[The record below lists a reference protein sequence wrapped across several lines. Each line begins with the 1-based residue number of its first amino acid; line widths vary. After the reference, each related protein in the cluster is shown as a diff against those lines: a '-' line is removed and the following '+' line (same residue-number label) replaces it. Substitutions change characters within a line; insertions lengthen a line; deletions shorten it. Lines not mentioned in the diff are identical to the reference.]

1 MRDKL
6 KSDER
11 EGEKKIRFVDAFFI
25 PGIIE
30 FSVSMFFGKL
40 VMSSFFYWFPTYLQ
54 EQWGYSQTQALDLAS
69 LFSAGAVPG
78 NILMGLVSDLL
89 PMRSP
94 VFEAGVLLSALLTF
108 LLGALPQTSGS
119 ASTALAVI
127 LFLLGGALVGTSI
140 IIAAIECDMGNFVK
154 RTQGKEALGTFAGII
169 DGIASTGSIFSQLI
183 VVGIESRYG
192 WNTAYNTLAV
202 FLLISSLPAI
212 SFLIFEIKQ
221 WKAKKLEKE
230 RARLLEAHQN

>member
-1 MRDKL
+1 M
-6 KSDER
+6 
-11 EGEKKIRFVDAFFI
+11 
-25 PGIIE
+25 
-30 FSVSMFFGKL
+30 
-40 VMSSFFYWFPTYLQ
+40 
-54 EQWGYSQTQALDLAS
+54 
-69 LFSAGAVPG
+69 
-78 NILMGLVSDLL
+78 
-89 PMRSP
+89 
-94 VFEAGVLLSALLTF
+94 
-108 LLGALPQTSGS
+108 
-119 ASTALAVI
+119 I

-140 IIAAIECDMGNFVK
+140 IIAAIECDMGNFVR

-221 WKAKKLEKE
+221 WKAKKREKE